1 MCPWKLITLSR
12 INWFYYTFQQ
22 KVSSNENAN
31 IFFNNIQSKDI
42 SSTEMENPE
51 NVFNKG
57 RWTLW
62 ALEVEQAPSCL
73 SAQIPAT
80 NQPTHQLKNNIR
92 NHLLV
97 APKLLNY
104 SRPWNLKLFFL
115 PQSRRNSNILP
126 TDYYKIRSPS

>member
-1 MCPWKLITLSR
+1 MKTDHTLSLESTDSTTLSSKR
-12 INWFYYTFQQ
+12 FHLTKMQTF
-22 KVSSNENAN
+22 SST
-31 IFFNNIQSKDI
+31 IFNQDI